1 METVLDRNLDAL
13 QLETSRVFQ
22 EFGPGQN
29 VGKFGD
35 VDTVRRFYH
44 LLLMECAERMTAMDF
59 AQCVSV
65 AREQMRR
72 PA

>member
-1 METVLDRNLDAL
+1 
-13 QLETSRVFQ
+13 
-22 EFGPGQN
+22 
-29 VGKFGD
+29 
-35 VDTVRRFYH
+35 
-44 LLLMECAERMTAMDF
+44 MECAERMTAMDF